1 MPVRLRTKSDNSA
14 ITGEQTNPVTVE
26 TTFEGQTYA
35 WGPGEQRVI
44 GDTGQ
49 AAGHVAFIAGSGAN
63 VFVDN
68 SLVTVSPANTA
79 PSRS

>member
-44 GDTGQ
+44 GDSGQ
-49 AAGHVAFIAGSGAN
+49 AIGHRDFLTGYGDN
-63 VFVDN
+63 VFEDN
-68 SLVTVSPANTA
+68 SLITVAPANTA
-79 PSRS
+79 SSRS

>member
-1 MPVRLRTKSDNSA
+1 MRTKSDQSN

-49 AAGHVAFIAGSGAN
+49 AAGHVAFLTGYGDN

-68 SLVTVSPANTA
+68 SLVSVTPANTA